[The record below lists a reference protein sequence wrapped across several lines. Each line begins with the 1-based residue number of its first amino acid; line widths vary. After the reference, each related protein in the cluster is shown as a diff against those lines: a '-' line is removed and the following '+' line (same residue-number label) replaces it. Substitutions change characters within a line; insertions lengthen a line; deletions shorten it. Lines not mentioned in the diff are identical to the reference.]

1 MEGKK
6 ITNILLIIA
15 AIILAVFVFIAVKHA
30 YTNTNN
36 NKVPDNSFS
45 WQIKNTGNISE
56 VYLVG
61 QGAENVSAVEVKLN
75 FDSNYLKF
83 KSVASGGFF
92 QNPLQVKWDDI
103 TGLFSL
109 IQNPENDTLSDPNL
123 PVLIIET
130 EISQNTNLT
139 IDPSSQ
145 IYVRNTGGFTPK
157 DADVL
162 LEK

>member
-6 ITNILLIIA
+6 ITKILLIIA

-30 YTNTNN
+30 YTNK
-36 NKVPDNSFS
+36 NKVPVSGYS

-75 FDSNYLKF
+75 FNSNYLKF

-92 QNPLQVKWDDI
+92 QNPLYVKWDDT

-109 IQNPENDTLSDPNL
+109 IQNPESDTVSDPNL